1 MQTAQTRPRC
11 RTTRSRAR
19 RLVWDGYVRGHP
31 DCWVVVARDE
41 GDLAEWLQAEELALD
56 AVPLR
61 ICRAILDDD
70 NVILEDSDV
79 EDDELF
85 ADVL

>member
-1 MQTAQTRPRC
+1 MQTERTHPRPLPA
-11 RTTRSRAR
+11 RSSGA

-41 GDLAEWLQAEELALD
+41 WELADWFRSEEVALE
-56 AVPLR
+56 AAPLR

-70 NVILEDSDV
+70 VLILEDSDL
-79 EDDELF
+79 DDGDLF
-85 ADVL
+85 ADLF